1 MKYERLLDLSDA
13 QTESLFLFGPRQVG
27 KSTLLEEKF
36 PDTIMYDL
44 LKSEVYGRL
53 KMHPERFRQELE
65 NKGSDTLVI
74 VDEIQKLP
82 ELLDEVHWLMVHRD
96 IRFILCGSSARKLKR
111 VGINLLGGRAL
122 RKNMFPLVSA
132 EISDFDLNKGINNGM
147 LPRHYMVADP
157 SKRME
162 GYIGVYLQEEIEQ
175 EAQLRRL
182 DAFTHFLEV
191 AAQSNGEI
199 INYSNIAQDCGVSSV
214 TVKGYFEILTET
226 LIGFMVP
233 PFKKG
238 RKRNTVGL
246 PRFYYFDT
254 GIVNYLCNRRQ
265 LQPGSDDYGHAF
277 EHFMIVEIRAYLE
290 YSGSKETLSYW
301 RVNSKPGYEVDAIIG
316 DGRIG
321 IEFKST
327 KDMRSNHTKGL
338 KAFSEEFPDCR
349 LIIVSNEPAPRMLNG
364 VEIIPAEHFLEML
377 LQGKII

>member
-1 MKYERLLDLSDA
+1 MKYDRLLDLSDA

-238 RKRNTVGL
+238 RKEIPSDCHVSIIST
-246 PRFYYFDT
+246 
-254 GIVNYLCNRRQ
+254 
-265 LQPGSDDYGHAF
+265 PG
-277 EHFMIVEIRAYLE
+277 
-290 YSGSKETLSYW
+290 
-301 RVNSKPGYEVDAIIG
+301 
-316 DGRIG
+316 
-321 IEFKST
+321 
-327 KDMRSNHTKGL
+327 
-338 KAFSEEFPDCR
+338 
-349 LIIVSNEPAPRMLNG
+349 
-364 VEIIPAEHFLEML
+364 
-377 LQGKII
+377 